1 MANKIDAKKKAS
13 ELVQEITDKL
23 FDAGHTINKPMVK
36 LCATIVIDKMIEAAE
51 DCSVVKGYPLD
62 EYAEV
67 RCEIKKI

>member
-1 MANKIDAKKKAS
+1 MANKFNIKKNAS

-23 FDAGHTINKPMVK
+23 FDAGHTISKPMVK
-36 LCATIVIDKMIEAAE
+36 LCALIVIDKMIEAAQ

-67 RCEIKKI
+67 RCEIEKI